1 MKLSAAHSHRKDI
14 AAVSTMY
21 AGESLQNAILRVGET
36 PARVLTSAKT
46 PLLFLSK
53 QQFPKTHN
61 RGQRQES
68 HLEVRSARVSEGNF

>member
-21 AGESLQNAILRVGET
+21 AGESLQNAILRVGEI
-36 PARVLTSAKT
+36 PARVLTSATT
-46 PLLFLSK
+46 PLLSISK

-61 RGQRQES
+61 RRRRQES
-68 HLEVRSARVSEGNF
+68 HLEVRSSRVSEGNF